1 MPTSTWTE
9 VDVKGMRLA
18 LDQAYKSFNEGG
30 IPIGSAILT
39 LNDSS
44 EGSPEV
50 TFTVHG
56 AGHNEHVQ
64 RKSVILH
71 GEMSALE
78 NAGYLQAE
86 VYRKA
91 TLYTTLSPCSM
102 CTGAIL
108 LYRIPR
114 IVVGENVTYKGGD
127 DYLRSKGVE
136 VIVVDDKECKELMSK
151 FIKEHPEEWNEDIG
165 EV

>member
-9 VDVKGMRLA
+9 VDAKGLRLA
-18 LDQAYKSFNEGG
+18 LDQAHKSFDEGG

-39 LNDSS
+39 LNDLS
-44 EGSPEV
+44 EGSNEV

-78 NAGYLQAE
+78 NAGYLKSE
-86 VYRKA
+86 IYRKA
-91 TLYTTLSPCSM
+91 TLVRT
-102 CTGAIL
+102 
-108 LYRIPR
+108 
-114 IVVGENVTYKGGD
+114 
-127 DYLRSKGVE
+127 
-136 VIVVDDKECKELMSK
+136 ECYNLKHIFCL
-151 FIKEHPEEWNEDIG
+151 
-165 EV
+165 